1 MTTGHIRDV
10 QSETSGLQVKQ
21 RIVQE
26 YIELRTPFTVT
37 RQAIDDV
44 ARGSG
49 DSDWQPVKDAAT
61 TIAMAEDRAILHGL
75 DAAGIGGIVPGSS
88 NAAVAIPDAVE
99 DFADAVAQALS
110 VLRTVGVDGPYSL
123 LLSSA
128 EYTKVSELPTTATR
142 SASTSPGSSAP
153 ERSSGRPRL
162 KGRCS
167 PPRAGV
173 TTSSTSARTCRSV
186 TTATTA
192 RPSNSI
198 CRRPSDSSR

>member
-153 ERSSGRPRL
+153 ERSSGRPRS

-167 PPRAGV
+167 SPRAGV